1 MRTWLSCVV
10 ALAAGA
16 AGQQAAAPRLT
27 IPHEHYVLANG
38 MHVILAPD
46 PSLPRVVVNTWYRVG
61 SKDDPPGRSGFAH
74 LFEHLMFMGTE
85 RVPNIDDV
93 MEAAGGANNAST
105 NSDRTNYY
113 DWGPPALL
121 ETLLW
126 LEADRL
132 ENLGRCMTQEKL
144 DRQRDIV
151 RNERRQTSENTPYG
165 KADLLVSELMYP
177 PGHPYHIDTIG
188 RHEDLEAATVADVK
202 AFFATY
208 YVPDNASLCIAGDF
222 DPVVARQLVQRYFG
236 DLPPGPEPAVTRG
249 DPVILDGPR
258 AITLR
263 DDVELRRLTFV
274 WHSPA
279 AFAPGDAAMDLL
291 ADVLAGGRSS
301 RLHQRLVVKD
311 RSAVDVSANQSSGV
325 LGSTF
330 RIDVMLAADAD
341 LAAVRAAVDEEL
353 EALRRDGPQPGEL
366 KRASATIETAFV
378 DGLQSPDE
386 RADDL
391 NRYLFH
397 FGDPDGFQRD
407 LDRYLTATPQD
418 VRAWARTVLGAPG
431 RLEMTVLPQDAPE
444 EPDARVAGPS
454 GTAAAAAPF
463 VPPVPVMGRHASGL
477 EVWHLDRPAL
487 PLVELALVLPVG
499 RDHEPAEK
507 AGLAALTAA
516 LLQEGAGDRDG
527 AAFAAALEEL
537 GARLDVRVGERQTVL
552 HLSVLRRNLDPAV
565 DLLLEAL
572 RHPRFAPEDVERVRA
587 LTIEQ
592 LRQDLEDPA
601 LLARQVTWAAWW
613 GDDHPYGRPVGG
625 RPETVAALTLE
636 DVRSFHKLMS
646 RPAGGLLV
654 MAGDLRVDEAV
665 RVADDIDHDWPS
677 TGTPN
682 PNAVRLPGPKSASE
696 PRVLLV
702 DRPGAPQTVVRWVLP
717 ADEAAGD
724 RRLTSDVLNVL
735 FGGSF
740 TSRLNRN
747 LREEHGYTYGAGSR
761 FVRWP
766 ECVVLQANSAVRTD
780 VTGASLK
787 EFLAEF
793 ARLKAGDITEA
804 ESQSAQATALADLVE
819 STGDLSGLV
828 STWLTR
834 RERAETPADLVS
846 DASRLGTLRSEDV
859 DKLGTMLAQPEHALL
874 VLVGDAQAVLPQLQ
888 GLELPA
894 PVLVDERARPVEASR

>member
-1 MRTWLSCVV
+1 MRTWLTCAL
-10 ALAAGA
+10 ALAAGV

-38 MHVILAPD
+38 LHVILAPD

-85 RVPNIDDV
+85 RVPNFDDV
-93 MEAAGGANNAST
+93 MEGGGGANNAST
-105 NSDRTNYY
+105 SSDRTNYY

-132 ENLGRCMTQEKL
+132 ENLGRCMTQDKL
-144 DRQRDIV
+144 DKQRDIV

-188 RHEDLEAATVADVK
+188 RHEDLQAATVADVK

-222 DPVVARQLVQRYFG
+222 DPKVARELVQRYFG
-236 DLPPGPEPAVTRG
+236 DLPPGPEPAVTRA
-249 DPVILDGPR
+249 DPVALDSPR

-263 DDVELRRLTFV
+263 DDVELRRLTFA

-279 AFAPGDAAMDLL
+279 AFAPGDAAMDLA

-311 RSAVDVSANQSSGV
+311 RSAVEVSANQSSGV

-330 RIDVMLAADAD
+330 RIDVLLAPDAD

-353 EALRRDGPQPGEL
+353 DALKRDGPQPAEL
-366 KRASATIETAFV
+366 TRASATIETAFV

-397 FGDPDGFQRD
+397 YGDPDGFQRD

-431 RLEMTVLPQDAPE
+431 RLEMTVLPKDAPE
-444 EPDARVAGPS
+444 EPDARAAGPT

-463 VPPVPVMGRHASGL
+463 VPPVPVQGGHPSGL
-477 EVWHLDRPAL
+477 DVWHLDRPAL
-487 PLVELALVLPVG
+487 PLVELALALPIG
-499 RDHEPAEK
+499 RANEPAEK
-507 AGLAALTAA
+507 AGLAALTAS
-516 LLQEGAGDRDG
+516 LLQEGAGEHDG
-527 AAFAAALEEL
+527 ASFAAALEEL
-537 GARLDVRVGERQTVL
+537 GARLNVRVGERQTVL
-552 HLSVLRRNLDPAV
+552 YLSVLRRNVDAAV

-587 LTIEQ
+587 LTVEQ

-601 LLARQVTWAAWW
+601 TLARQVTWAAWW
-613 GDDHPYGRPVGG
+613 GDQHPYGRPLGG
-625 RPETVAALTLE
+625 LPETVAAITRE
-636 DVRSFHKLMS
+636 DVQDFHKLMA

-654 MAGDLRVDEAV
+654 LAGDLRLDEA
-665 RVADDIDHDWPS
+665 RSLADRIDRDWPS
-677 TGTPN
+677 AGTPN
-682 PNAVRLPGPKSASE
+682 PGVVRLPGPKSAAA

-717 ADEAAGD
+717 ADEATGQ

-766 ECVVLQANSAVRTD
+766 ECVALQANSAVRTD
-780 VTGASLK
+780 VTGPALQ

-793 ARLKAGDITEA
+793 KRLKTGDIDAAEA
-804 ESQSAQATALADLVE
+804 QSAQATALADLVE

-828 STWLTR
+828 SAWLTR
-834 RERAETPADLVS
+834 RERAETPADIVS
-846 DASRLGTLRSEDV
+846 DASRLGTLKAADL
-859 DKLGTMLAQPEHALL
+859 DALGTELARPEHALL
-874 VLVGDAQAVLPQLQ
+874 VLVGDAQAVLPQLA
-888 GLELPA
+888 GIELPA
-894 PVLVDERARPVEASR
+894 PVVVDERARPVEASR